1 MSPSVPDTG
10 LACLPYEIRSYIW
23 SLAVEPRHIYQ
34 MGSKRREFP
43 VREKRRRRRDLIC
56 ETTSTP
62 APVVMHVCRESR
74 QHGPYRR
81 AFTAGTNPRWTWVN
95 FEHDIFSVSSVFGMR
110 SIVSHRSD
118 IQRLE
123 IRTDDDDDWYDAAT
137 IYNAMDILREFTSLR
152 EIRVVMEPG
161 DLMWADVY
169 ANWHTFGLCPQAN
182 VMFIEEM
189 SGLVL
194 TGPQLQMVDDWRTFY
209 SFDSKGNPPDPDMLS
224 ESIEY
229 DLSGY
234 YLSLTDMHNID

>member
-1 MSPSVPDTG
+1 
-10 LACLPYEIRSYIW
+10 
-23 SLAVEPRHIYQ
+23 
-34 MGSKRREFP
+34 
-43 VREKRRRRRDLIC
+43 
-56 ETTSTP
+56 
-62 APVVMHVCRESR
+62 
-74 QHGPYRR
+74 
-81 AFTAGTNPRWTWVN
+81 
-95 FEHDIFSVSSVFGMR
+95 MR

-137 IYNAMDILREFTSLR
+137 IYNGMDILREFTSLR
-152 EIRVVMEPG
+152 EIQVVMEPG

-169 ANWHTFGLCPQAN
+169 ANWHTFTLCPQAN

-209 SFDSKGNPPDPDMLS
+209 SFDSEGNPPDPDMLS